1 MNATQY
7 MFWIYATFVPM
18 LDNDSFF
25 VRDYAT
31 HILNEN
37 RSPLIFLAKPVEL
50 EGKIRLR
57 QLQDNTRC
65 QIAQQWF
72 DQNKTVMPWCKP
84 GHASMRYLYS
94 PLNNAKDYPAENRW
108 DRWRLST
115 ALYLRDYISDT
126 LDLNG
131 VKEIVRELQTEENRW
146 VELHKVATP
155 PRLQPNDH

>member
-1 MNATQY
+1 MNTIQY
-7 MFWIYATFVPM
+7 LFWIYATFVPM

-37 RSPLIFLAKPVEL
+37 RSPLIFLAKIDEL

-72 DQNKTVMPWCKP
+72 DQNKTIMPWCKP
-84 GHASMRYLYS
+84 GHASMGYLYS

-108 DRWRLST
+108 
-115 ALYLRDYISDT
+115 
-126 LDLNG
+126 
-131 VKEIVRELQTEENRW
+131 
-146 VELHKVATP
+146 
-155 PRLQPNDH
+155 